1 MDDKLLM
8 QIGLIDQIT
17 KPLQGITKDI
27 DTAMKT
33 AKSGM
38 QDMVTG
44 GAGVVA
50 TGIAIKTAL
59 MPAIEINRKIGE
71 VKSLQVADQTL
82 SHLKDTAIGF
92 SMEYGKSAAEF
103 IGASYDIQSAIAGL
117 KNNELSDFTRNS
129 GILAAATKADTATIT
144 SYMGTMYGIFEK
156 DAAALGNSNWVERV
170 TGMTA
175 KSVQMFK
182 TDGNK
187 MSQAFSSLGAS
198 ATTMGVSMAEQ
209 MAILGMLQATM
220 GGGESATKFN
230 AFFNGIDQAQ
240 KKLGLSFFDSYGK
253 MLPMADVLESIQD
266 RIGHFSNDKQFA
278 ILKDAFGSSE
288 AVKLIQLLQ
297 DKTEALGAS
306 VEVLDKNS
314 SVDTAIEMAKA
325 MTDQWNRLDAA
336 FFALRATVFGAVL
349 PVFESMAKGMAD
361 NIGWLVEW
369 LNQYPVLTQW
379 LGYAAIFALSLGGV
393 VASLSLAIGI
403 AKLMSGGWVVTIKI
417 LTLVMKVNRLI
428 TLAWSAAVMIAN
440 GEFALMRVILK
451 GTIVRIWAMTAATR
465 IGKFAILTWSYATK
479 AAQLATIAWT
489 ASVTFLGSMLGA
501 LRAGIVSM
509 TASAWL
515 FNAALWANPI
525 TWVIAGIVALVA
537 VVGAMIYWWD
547 DLKAS
552 FGDTAVF
559 KLLADTIDWVIN
571 KLNMIPGIN
580 IEWRANDMPKAPEME
595 ASKMADS
602 LHRNEFQAMPTFANM
617 QTQLSTEASN
627 VVWLDPQYKN
637 AAPELR
643 NPELTASVNPH
654 IQPMPAFAP
663 MSVPV
668 TPQMGSLDNTIDT
681 QLIDYKRPERAP
693 QLNKNMVNNM
703 TSSHT
708 KETSNIRQFGDVYIT
723 TSASSFDEIE
733 ERREL
738 DVG

>member
-17 KPLQGITKDI
+17 KPLQNITKDI

-117 KNNELSDFTRNS
+117 KGNELSDFSINS

-187 MSQAFSSLGAS
+187 MSQAFTSLGSS
-198 ATTMGVSMAEQ
+198 ATAMGIEMAEQ
-209 MAILGMLQATM
+209 MAVIGQLSATM
-220 GGGESATKFN
+220 GGGEAATKYT
-230 AFFNGIDQAQ
+230 AFLNGAVKAQQA
-240 KKLGLSFFDSYGK
+240 LGLSFFDSQGK
-253 MLPMADVLESIQD
+253 MLPMVDILESIQD
-266 RIGHFSNDKQFA
+266 RIGHLATDQQFA
-278 ILKDAFGSSE
+278 ILSKAFGSSE
-288 AVKLIQLLQ
+288 AVKLIQNLQ
-297 DKTEALGAS
+297 DKTESLRTNI
-306 VEVLDKNS
+306 VELDKNA

-349 PVFESMAKGMAD
+349 PVFEAIAKAMAD

-369 LNQYPVLTQW
+369 LNQYPELTKW
-379 LGYAAIFALSLGGV
+379 LGYAGIAAVSLGGII
-393 VASLSLAIGI
+393 ASLSLAIGI
-403 AKLMSGGWVVTIKI
+403 AKLMSAGWMVTIGSLTGVLKI
-417 LTLVMKVNRLI
+417 LRIV
-428 TLAWSAAVMIAN
+428 TLA
-440 GEFALMRVILK
+440 
-451 GTIVRIWAMTAATR
+451 MTST
-465 IGKFAILTWSYATK
+465 
-479 AAQLATIAWT
+479 
-489 ASVTFLGSMLGA
+489 
-501 LRAGIVSM
+501 
-509 TASAWL
+509 AWL

-525 TWVIAGIVALVA
+525 TWLVIGIGAAIAAIWVFRDYILAFLDGFISGFIEASGVAELFVPLVEIFRLI
-537 VVGAMIYWWD
+537 GAAIGW
-547 DLKAS
+547 A
-552 FGDTAVF
+552 F
-559 KLLADTIDWVIN
+559 DWVVRLLTPVDAAAESMAGFASAGQLVGKIIGSVFRGILMPIELVIN
-571 KLNMIPGIN
+571 AIRQFINLVNKIPGVNIDFEADSN
-580 IEWRANDMPKAPEME
+580 IEQAVSLANNPALNAANDSVYAATPSMVE
-595 ASKMADS
+595 
-602 LHRNEFQAMPTFANM
+602 MPTFANM
-617 QTQLSTEASN
+617 QTQFTPVIRS
-627 VVWLDPQYKN
+627 
-637 AAPELR
+637 
-643 NPELTASVNPH
+643 PELTASVNPH
-654 IQPMPAFAP
+654 IQPIPAFAA

>member
-59 MPAIEINRKIGE
+59 MPAIEINRKINE

-82 SHLKDTAIGF
+82 SHLKDTAIDF

-103 IGASYDIQSAIAGL
+103 IGASYDIQSAIASL
-117 KNNELSDFTRNS
+117 KGNELSDFTRNS

-187 MSQAFSSLGAS
+187 MSQAFTSLGSS
-198 ATTMGVSMAEQ
+198 ATAMGIEMAEQ
-209 MAILGMLQATM
+209 MAVIGQLSATM
-220 GGGESATKFN
+220 GGGEAATKYT
-230 AFFNGIDQAQ
+230 AFLNGAVKAQQA
-240 KKLGLSFFDSYGK
+240 LGLSFFDSQGK
-253 MLPMADVLESIQD
+253 MLPMVDILESIQD
-266 RIGHFSNDKQFA
+266 RIGHLATDQQFA
-278 ILKDAFGSSE
+278 ILSKAFGSSE
-288 AVKLIQLLQ
+288 AVKLIQNLQ
-297 DKTEALGAS
+297 DKTESLRTNI
-306 VEVLDKNS
+306 VELDKNA

-349 PVFESMAKGMAD
+349 PVFEAIAKAMAD

-369 LNQYPVLTQW
+369 LNQYPELTKW
-379 LGYAAIFALSLGGV
+379 LGYAGIAAVSLGGII
-393 VASLSLAIGI
+393 ASLSLAIGI
-403 AKLMSGGWVVTIKI
+403 AKLMSAGWMVTIGSLTGVLKI
-417 LTLVMKVNRLI
+417 LRIV
-428 TLAWSAAVMIAN
+428 TLA
-440 GEFALMRVILK
+440 
-451 GTIVRIWAMTAATR
+451 MTST
-465 IGKFAILTWSYATK
+465 
-479 AAQLATIAWT
+479 
-489 ASVTFLGSMLGA
+489 
-501 LRAGIVSM
+501 
-509 TASAWL
+509 AWL

-525 TWVIAGIVALVA
+525 TWLVIGIGAAIAAIWVFRDYILAFLDGFISGFIEASGVAELFVPLVEIFRLI
-537 VVGAMIYWWD
+537 GAAIGW
-547 DLKAS
+547 A
-552 FGDTAVF
+552 F
-559 KLLADTIDWVIN
+559 DWVVRLLTPVDEAAESMAGFASAGQLVGKIIGSVFRGILMPIELVIN
-571 KLNMIPGIN
+571 AIRQFINLVNKIPGVN
-580 IEWRANDMPKAPEME
+580 IDFEADSYIEQAVSLANNPALSAANDPIYAGTPSMVE
-595 ASKMADS
+595 
-602 LHRNEFQAMPTFANM
+602 MPTFANM

-637 AAPELR
+637 AAPELSS
-643 NPELTASVNPH
+643 PELTASVNPH
-654 IQPMPAFAP
+654 IQPIPTFAA

-668 TPQMGSLDNTIDT
+668 IPQMGSLDNTIDT
-681 QLIDYKRPERAP
+681 QIIDYKRPERAP

>member
-82 SHLKDTAIGF
+82 SHLKDTAIDF

-117 KNNELSDFTRNS
+117 KGNELSDFTRNS

-187 MSQAFSSLGAS
+187 MSQAFTSLGSS
-198 ATTMGVSMAEQ
+198 ATAMGIEMAEQ
-209 MAILGMLQATM
+209 MAVIGQLSATM
-220 GGGESATKFN
+220 GGGEAATKYT
-230 AFFNGIDQAQ
+230 AFLNGAVKAQQA
-240 KKLGLSFFDSYGK
+240 LGLSFFDSQGK
-253 MLPMADVLESIQD
+253 MLPMVDILESIQD
-266 RIGHFSNDKQFA
+266 RIGHLATDQQFA
-278 ILKDAFGSSE
+278 ILSKAFGSSE
-288 AVKLIQLLQ
+288 AVKLIQNLQ
-297 DKTEALGAS
+297 DKTESLRTNI
-306 VEVLDKNS
+306 VELDKNA

-349 PVFESMAKGMAD
+349 PVFEAIAKAMAD

-369 LNQYPVLTQW
+369 LNQYPELTKW
-379 LGYAAIFALSLGGV
+379 LGYTGIAAVSLGGII
-393 VASLSLAIGI
+393 ASLSLAIGI
-403 AKLMSGGWVVTIKI
+403 AKLMSAGWMVTISSLTGVLKI
-417 LTLVMKVNRLI
+417 LRIV
-428 TLAWSAAVMIAN
+428 TLA
-440 GEFALMRVILK
+440 
-451 GTIVRIWAMTAATR
+451 MTST
-465 IGKFAILTWSYATK
+465 
-479 AAQLATIAWT
+479 
-489 ASVTFLGSMLGA
+489 
-501 LRAGIVSM
+501 
-509 TASAWL
+509 AWL

-525 TWVIAGIVALVA
+525 TWLVIGIGAAIAAIWVFRDYILAFLDGFISGFIEASGVAELFVPLVEMFRLI
-537 VVGAMIYWWD
+537 GAAIGW
-547 DLKAS
+547 A
-552 FGDTAVF
+552 F
-559 KLLADTIDWVIN
+559 DWVVRLLTPVDAAAESMAGFASAGQLVGKIIGSVFRGILMPIELVIN
-571 KLNMIPGIN
+571 AIRQFINLVNKIPGVN
-580 IEWRANDMPKAPEME
+580 IDFEADSHIEQAVSLANNPALNAANDPVYAMTPSINEMPK
-595 ASKMADS
+595 
-602 LHRNEFQAMPTFANM
+602 FA
-617 QTQLSTEASN
+617 A
-627 VVWLDPQYKN
+627 
-637 AAPELR
+637 
-643 NPELTASVNPH
+643 
-654 IQPMPAFAP
+654 

-668 TPQMGSLDNTIDT
+668 TPQMGTLDNTIDT

>member
-82 SHLKDTAIGF
+82 SHLKDTAIDF

-117 KNNELSDFTRNS
+117 KGNELSDFTRNS

-187 MSQAFSSLGAS
+187 MSQAFTSLGSS
-198 ATTMGVSMAEQ
+198 ATAMGIEMAEQ
-209 MAILGMLQATM
+209 MAVIGQLSATM
-220 GGGESATKFN
+220 GGGEAATKYT
-230 AFFNGIDQAQ
+230 AFLGGAVKAQ
-240 KKLGLSFFDSYGK
+240 KELGLSFFDSQGK
-253 MLPMADVLESIQD
+253 MLPMVDVLESIQD
-266 RIGHFSNDKQFA
+266 RIGHLATDQQFA
-278 ILKDAFGSSE
+278 ILSKAFGSSE
-288 AVKLIQLLQ
+288 AVKLIQNLQ
-297 DKTEALGAS
+297 DKTESLRTNI
-306 VEVLDKNS
+306 VELDKNA

-349 PVFESMAKGMAD
+349 PVFEAIARAMAD

-369 LNQYPVLTQW
+369 LNQYPELTKW
-379 LGYAAIFALSLGGV
+379 LGYAGIAAVSLGGII
-393 VASLSLAIGI
+393 ASLSLVIGI
-403 AKLMSGGWVVTIKI
+403 AKLMSAGWMVTIGSLTGVLKI
-417 LTLVMKVNRLI
+417 LRI
-428 TLAWSAAVMIAN
+428 ATLA
-440 GEFALMRVILK
+440 
-451 GTIVRIWAMTAATR
+451 MTST
-465 IGKFAILTWSYATK
+465 
-479 AAQLATIAWT
+479 
-489 ASVTFLGSMLGA
+489 
-501 LRAGIVSM
+501 
-509 TASAWL
+509 AWL

-525 TWVIAGIVALVA
+525 TWLVIGIGAAIAAIWVFRDYILAFLDGFISGFIEASGVAELFVPLVEIFRLIGAAIGWAFDWVVRLLTPVDAAAESMAGFASAGQLV
-537 VVGAMIYWWD
+537 GKIIG
-547 DLKAS
+547 S
-552 FGDTAVF
+552 VF
-559 KLLADTIDWVIN
+559 KGILMPIELVIN
-571 KLNMIPGIN
+571 AIRQFINLVNKIPGVN
-580 IEWRANDMPKAPEME
+580 IDFEADSHIEQAVSLAKNPALNAANDPIYAATPSMVE
-595 ASKMADS
+595 
-602 LHRNEFQAMPTFANM
+602 MPTFANM
-617 QTQLSTEASN
+617 QTQFTPVIRS
-627 VVWLDPQYKN
+627 
-637 AAPELR
+637 
-643 NPELTASVNPH
+643 PELTASVNPH

>member
-117 KNNELSDFTRNS
+117 KGNELSEFTRNS

-144 SYMGTMYGIFEK
+144 SYMGTMYSIFEK
-156 DAAALGNSNWVERV
+156 DAAALGNANWVERL

-175 KSVQMFK
+175 QAVQMFK

-187 MSQAFSSLGAS
+187 MSQAFSSLGAI
-198 ATTMGVSMAEQ
+198 ATNMGVSMAEQ
-209 MAILGMLQATM
+209 MAILGMLQGEM

-240 KKLGLSFFDSYGK
+240 KKLGLSFFDSQGK
-253 MLPMADVLESIQD
+253 MLPMADVLELIQD
-266 RIGHFSNDKQFA
+266 RIGHFADNKQFA
-278 ILKDAFGSSE
+278 ILKDAFGSID
-288 AVKLIQLLQ
+288 AVKLIQSLQ

-306 VEVLDKNS
+306 VEALDKNA

-325 MTDQWNRLDAA
+325 MTDQWNRLDTA

-349 PVFESMAKGMAD
+349 PVFEAIAKAMAD

-369 LNQYPVLTQW
+369 LKQYPELTQW
-379 LGYAAIFALSLGGV
+379 LGYAGIAAVSLGGII
-393 VASLSLAIGI
+393 ASLSLAIGI
-403 AKLMSGGWVVTIKI
+403 AKLMSAGWMVTIGSLTGVLKI
-417 LTLVMKVNRLI
+417 LRIV
-428 TLAWSAAVMIAN
+428 TLA
-440 GEFALMRVILK
+440 
-451 GTIVRIWAMTAATR
+451 MTST
-465 IGKFAILTWSYATK
+465 
-479 AAQLATIAWT
+479 
-489 ASVTFLGSMLGA
+489 
-501 LRAGIVSM
+501 
-509 TASAWL
+509 AWL

-525 TWVIAGIVALVA
+525 TWLVIGIGAAIAAIWVFRDYILAFLDGFISGFIEASGVAELFVPLVEIFRLI
-537 VVGAMIYWWD
+537 GAAIGW
-547 DLKAS
+547 A
-552 FGDTAVF
+552 F
-559 KLLADTIDWVIN
+559 DWVVRLLTPVDAAAESMAGFASAGQLVGKIIGSVFRGILMPIELVIN
-571 KLNMIPGIN
+571 AIRQFINLVNKIPGVN
-580 IEWRANDMPKAPEME
+580 IDFEADSHIEQAVSLANNPALNAANDSVYAANPSMVE
-595 ASKMADS
+595 
-602 LHRNEFQAMPTFANM
+602 MPTFANM

-637 AAPELR
+637 AAPELSS
-643 NPELTASVNPH
+643 PELTASVNPH

>member
-1 MDDKLLM
+1 MDDKLML
-8 QIGLIDQIT
+8 QVGLINQIT
-17 KPLQGITKDI
+17 EPLKGITKDI

-82 SHLKDTAIGF
+82 SHLKDTAIDF

-103 IGASYDIQSAIAGL
+103 IGASYSIQSAIAGL
-117 KNNELSDFTRNS
+117 KGNELSEFTKNS

-144 SYMGTMYGIFEK
+144 SYMGAMYGIFEK

-175 KSVQMFK
+175 QAVQMFN

-187 MSQAFSSLGAS
+187 MSQAFTSLGSS
-198 ATTMGVSMAEQ
+198 ATAMGVDMAEQ
-209 MAILGMLQATM
+209 MAVLGMLQASM
-220 GGGESATKFN
+220 GGGEAGTKYR
-230 AFFNGIDQAQ
+230 AFLKGAVQAQ
-240 KKLGLSFFDSYGK
+240 QALGLSFFDSQGK
-253 MLPMADVLESIQD
+253 MLPMVDILDSIQD
-266 RIGHFSNDKQFA
+266 RIGHLATDQQFA
-278 ILKDAFGSSE
+278 ILSKAFGSSE
-288 AVKLIQLLQ
+288 AVGLLQFLQ
-297 DKTEALGAS
+297 DKTEDLGNS
-306 VEVLDKNS
+306 VVELDKNAS
-314 SVDTAIEMAKA
+314 LDTAIEQAKA

-349 PVFESMAKGMAD
+349 PVFEAIAKAMAD

-369 LNQYPVLTQW
+369 LNQYPELTQW
-379 LGYAAIFALSLGGV
+379 LGYAGIAAVSLGGII
-393 VASLSLAIGI
+393 ASLSLTIGI
-403 AKLMSGGWVVTIKI
+403 AKLMSAGWMVTISSLTGVLKI
-417 LTLVMKVNRLI
+417 LRIV
-428 TLAWSAAVMIAN
+428 TLA
-440 GEFALMRVILK
+440 
-451 GTIVRIWAMTAATR
+451 MTST
-465 IGKFAILTWSYATK
+465 
-479 AAQLATIAWT
+479 
-489 ASVTFLGSMLGA
+489 
-501 LRAGIVSM
+501 
-509 TASAWL
+509 AWL

-525 TWVIAGIVALVA
+525 TWLVIGIGAAIAAVWVFRDYILAFLDGFISGFIEASGVAELFVPLVEIFRLIGAAIGWAFDWIVRLLTPVDAATESMAGFASAGQLV
-537 VVGAMIYWWD
+537 GKIIG
-547 DLKAS
+547 S
-552 FGDTAVF
+552 VF
-559 KLLADTIDWVIN
+559 RGILMPIEVIIN
-571 KLNMIPGIN
+571 AIRQFINLVKKIPGVN
-580 IEWRANDMPKAPEME
+580 IDFEADSHIEQAVSLANNPALNAANDSVYAATPSMV
-595 ASKMADS
+595 D
-602 LHRNEFQAMPTFANM
+602 MPTFANM
-617 QTQLSTEASN
+617 QTQFTPVIRS
-627 VVWLDPQYKN
+627 
-637 AAPELR
+637 
-643 NPELTASVNPH
+643 PELTASVNPQ

-663 MSVPV
+663 MAVPV

>member
-71 VKSLQVADQTL
+71 VKSLQVADETL
-82 SHLKDTAIGF
+82 SHLKDTAIDF

-117 KNNELSDFTRNS
+117 KGNELSDFTRNS

-187 MSQAFSSLGAS
+187 MSQAFTSLGSS
-198 ATTMGVSMAEQ
+198 ATAMGIEMAEQ
-209 MAILGMLQATM
+209 MAVIGQLSATM
-220 GGGESATKFN
+220 GGGEAATKYT
-230 AFFNGIDQAQ
+230 AFLNGAVKAQQA
-240 KKLGLSFFDSYGK
+240 LGLSFFDSQGK
-253 MLPMADVLESIQD
+253 MLPMVDILESIQD
-266 RIGHFSNDKQFA
+266 RIGHLATDQQFA
-278 ILKDAFGSSE
+278 ILSKAFGSSE
-288 AVKLIQLLQ
+288 AVKLIQNLQ
-297 DKTEALGAS
+297 DKTESLRTNI
-306 VEVLDKNS
+306 VELDKNA

-361 NIGWLVEW
+361 NIGLLVEW

-393 VASLSLAIGI
+393 VASLSLVIGI
-403 AKLMSGGWVVTIKI
+403 AKLMSGGWAVTIKI

-451 GTIVRIWAMTAATR
+451 GAIVRIWAMTAATR

-479 AAQLATIAWT
+479 VAQLATVAWT

-602 LHRNEFQAMPTFANM
+602 LQRNEFQAMPTFANM
-617 QTQLSTEASN
+617 QTQFTPVIRS
-627 VVWLDPQYKN
+627 
-637 AAPELR
+637 PEL
-643 NPELTASVNPH
+643 NASVNPH

-663 MSVPV
+663 
-668 TPQMGSLDNTIDT
+668 QMGRLDNTIDT

>member
-17 KPLQGITKDI
+17 KPLQDITKDI

-117 KNNELSDFTRNS
+117 KGNELSDFTRNS
-129 GILAAATKADTATIT
+129 GILAAATKADNATIT

-187 MSQAFSSLGAS
+187 MSQAFTSLGSS
-198 ATTMGVSMAEQ
+198 ATAMGIEMAEQ
-209 MAILGMLQATM
+209 MAVIGQLSATM
-220 GGGESATKFN
+220 GGGEAATKYT
-230 AFFNGIDQAQ
+230 AFLNGAVKAQQA
-240 KKLGLSFFDSYGK
+240 LGLSFFDSQGK
-253 MLPMADVLESIQD
+253 MLPMVDVLESIQD
-266 RIGHFSNDKQFA
+266 RIGHLATDQQFA
-278 ILKDAFGSSE
+278 ILSKAFGSSE
-288 AVKLIQLLQ
+288 AVKLIQNLQ
-297 DKTEALGAS
+297 DKTESLRTNI
-306 VEVLDKNS
+306 VELDKNA
-314 SVDTAIEMAKA
+314 SVDTAIEMATA

-349 PVFESMAKGMAD
+349 PVFEAIARAMAD

-369 LNQYPVLTQW
+369 LNQYPELTKW
-379 LGYAAIFALSLGGV
+379 LGYAGIAAVSLGGII
-393 VASLSLAIGI
+393 ASLSLAIGI
-403 AKLMSGGWVVTIKI
+403 AKLMSAGWMVTIGSLTGVLKI
-417 LTLVMKVNRLI
+417 LRIV
-428 TLAWSAAVMIAN
+428 TLA
-440 GEFALMRVILK
+440 
-451 GTIVRIWAMTAATR
+451 MTST
-465 IGKFAILTWSYATK
+465 
-479 AAQLATIAWT
+479 
-489 ASVTFLGSMLGA
+489 
-501 LRAGIVSM
+501 
-509 TASAWL
+509 AWL

-525 TWVIAGIVALVA
+525 TWLVIGIGAAIAAIWVFRDYILAFLDGFISGFIEASGVAELFVPLVEIFRLI
-537 VVGAMIYWWD
+537 GAAIGW
-547 DLKAS
+547 A
-552 FGDTAVF
+552 F
-559 KLLADTIDWVIN
+559 DWVVRLLTLVDAAAESMAGFASAGQLVGKIIGSVFRGILMPIELVIN
-571 KLNMIPGIN
+571 AIRQFINLVNKIPGVN
-580 IEWRANDMPKAPEME
+580 IDFEADSYIEQAVSLANNPALSAANDPIYAGTPSMVE
-595 ASKMADS
+595 
-602 LHRNEFQAMPTFANM
+602 MPTFANM

-637 AAPELR
+637 AAPEL
-643 NPELTASVNPH
+643 TSSVNPH